1 MNDEE
6 KLNEGVNIVVRA
18 GNTVRRIPGKWTSSV
33 HALLKHLRTRGF
45 FSAPEPLGFD
55 EKGREILSFIEGE
68 VGLYTLTPA
77 ARSNA
82 ALVSAAKL
90 LRTYHDA
97 TVDFVSSYHG
107 DWQLDNH
114 PPLEVICHG
123 DYAPYNCVYSKDK
136 VIGMLDFDMAHPGSR
151 IWDVAYAVYR
161 FAPIT
166 APDNQD
172 GYGTCQ
178 EQVER
183 VKLFCDAYH
192 LREREN
198 LIPTVLERIS
208 ALLDFLYSRANAGNT
223 IYQKFVAEGHDQ
235 VYLHDLDYIR
245 NNQAFFIKNIL

>member
-6 KLNEGVNIVVRA
+6 KLNDGVNIVVRV
-18 GNTVRRIPGKWTSSV
+18 GNTIRRTPGKWTPSV
-33 HALLKHLRTRGF
+33 HVLLKHLRTRGF
-45 FSAPEPLGFD
+45 LSAPEPLGFD
-55 EKGREILSFIEGE
+55 EKGREILSYIEGE
-68 VGLYTLTPA
+68 VGAYTLTPA

-90 LRTYHDA
+90 LRAYHDA
-97 TVDFVSSYHG
+97 TVDFVSSYRG

-136 VIGMLDFDMAHPGSR
+136 IIGMLDFDMAHPGSR

-172 GYGTCQ
+172 GFGTCQ
-178 EQVER
+178 EQADR
-183 VKLFCDAYH
+183 VRLFCDAYN
-192 LREREN
+192 LQGREN

-208 ALLDFLYSRANAGNT
+208 ALLDFLYSRANEGNK

-235 VYLHDLDYIR
+235 IYLNDLNYIMS
-245 NNQAFFIKNIL
+245 NQEFFIKNTL